1 MLSYYFFLIVISDL
15 IAFSIGITN
24 EPRVHLHLVSG
35 LSCLLRS
42 APTGSGEGVVSSGEP
57 SHGTVMLGDP

>member
-35 LSCLLRS
+35 LSYLLRS
-42 APTGSGEGVVSSGEP
+42 ALRGSGVGVVSSDEP
-57 SHGTVMLGDP
+57 SRGTAMLGDP